1 MLIIVNLIWNK
12 CLRIV
17 FQNALIT
24 SVKRRFSLKSVKSDL
39 SRNSGKKDTTKN
51 TWDRKILE
59 MAKTFYYSYIYPIEV
74 DQEHPLKAKN
84 EHLHKHN

>member
-1 MLIIVNLIWNK
+1 MRNK

-17 FQNALIT
+17 FENALIK
-24 SVKRRFSLKSVKSDL
+24 SAKSRFSVKSVKSDL
-39 SRNSGKKDTTKN
+39 SRNSGEKDTTKN
-51 TWDRKILE
+51 SWARKNLE

-74 DQEHPLKAKN
+74 DQEHPLKSKN